1 MVHYLCTMENQGW
14 NMNRR
19 QRNTASWITLF
30 VTPGLLIVGLFILL
44 PLFMSL
50 YNSLFS
56 WNQLIRGEFVGLE
69 NFRRLLG
76 TYPYRERFLNALGN
90 NVTWFTSTMLIQ
102 NTLGLLFGFLLSRKI
117 PGSQLFRRI
126 FFIPVLFSIVAVGF
140 LWGIYLKPS
149 GLLNNF
155 LDLVGL
161 GSFKMPWLGMESLA
175 TPSIIMVNIW
185 RWVGFPSLVFLAAI
199 DNVPV
204 ECLEAAYLEGVSE
217 WKLFWK
223 IIFPLIIPAITI
235 ITVLTVIGS
244 LNVFEQIY
252 TMTGLDG
259 APNYSTDTIG
269 TLFYRTAF
277 GSIDAGSPEIGIGS
291 AIGLVIYLL
300 TFAISLASIF
310 VTKRSEVQL

>member
-1 MVHYLCTMENQGW
+1 MH
-14 NMNRR
+14 RI
-19 QRNTASWITLF
+19 QRNKVTWILF
-30 VTPGLLIVGLFILL
+30 FITPGLLVVGIFILL

-50 YNSLFS
+50 FNSLFS
-56 WNQLIRGEFVGLE
+56 WRQLIRLEFIGLE
-69 NFRRLLG
+69 NFRRLL
-76 TYPYRERFLNALGN
+76 TTFPYQQRFFNALKN
-90 NVTWFTSTMLIQ
+90 NLVWFLSTTLIQ
-102 NTLGLLFGFLLSRKI
+102 NTLGLLFGYLLSRNI
-117 PGSQLFRRI
+117 PLSQFFKRV

-140 LWGIYLKPS
+140 LWGMYLRPN
-149 GLLNNF
+149 GLVNSF
-155 LDLVGL
+155 LKLVGL
-161 GSFKMPWLGMESLA
+161 VSLQRPWLGLENLA

-199 DNVPV
+199 DNVPQ

-235 ITVLTVIGS
+235 ITVLTIIGS

-252 TMTGLDG
+252 TRTGLDG

-291 AIGLVIYLL
+291 AIGMVIYML
-300 TFAISLASIF
+300 TFATSLLSIF
-310 VTKRSEVQL
+310 ITRSREVQL

>member
-1 MVHYLCTMENQGW
+1 MNQ
-14 NMNRR
+14 R
-19 QRNTASWITLF
+19 QLHKVSWITFF
-30 VTPGLLIVGLFILL
+30 VTPGLLVVGIFILL

-56 WNQLIRGEFVGLE
+56 WKQLIPVEFVGLE
-69 NFRRLLG
+69 NFKRLFFS
-76 TYPYRERFLNALGN
+76 YPYRERFFNALGN
-90 NVTWFTSTMLIQ
+90 NVTWFLSTMLIQ
-102 NTLGLLFGFLLSRKI
+102 NSLGLLFGYLLSRNI
-117 PGSQLFRRI
+117 PGAQIFKRV
-126 FFIPVLFSIVAVGF
+126 FFIPVLFSIVAVGY

-149 GLLNNF
+149 GLHNNF
-155 LDLVGL
+155 LDIIGL
-161 GSFKMPWLGMESLA
+161 ENLKRAWLGAEHLA
-175 TPSIIMVNIW
+175 TPSINLVNIW

-199 DNVPV
+199 DSVPQ
-204 ECLEAAYLEGVSE
+204 ECLEAAYLEGVGE

-235 ITVLTVIGS
+235 ITVLTIIGS

-252 TMTGLDG
+252 TMTGIDG

-291 AIGLVIYLL
+291 AIGLVIYIL
-300 TFAISLASIF
+300 TFGISLFSVFI
-310 VTKRSEVQL
+310 TKRKEVQL